1 MVEISNKPNVRGLKN
16 TADDIEYSSKLIGR
30 EGRVYAALSFTRT
43 KGIGI
48 GVTIAFVLLILLPYI
63 AKLCGL

>member
-1 MVEISNKPNVRGLKN
+1 MVKISTNPNVRGINNVSENIDYK
-16 TADDIEYSSKLIGR
+16 SKLIGR
-30 EGRVYAALSFTRT
+30 QGRAYSALSVSRV

-48 GVTIAFVLLILLPYI
+48 GSAFAFILLVLLPYI